1 MASGSFNLTRTG
13 ATSSYVNF
21 LVNWSSYSNGSVANS
36 STLSIAVYVTKSSGS
51 TSNTWGTVNTSVSVT
66 DAGTQNENG
75 ISLNVAPN
83 GSQLVFA
90 RNFTVP
96 HNSDGKKSAT
106 ISVNVGGDVV
116 WGNGSQT
123 VTLDRIPRQANI
135 TGASN
140 FNDEQNPSFTFSKAG
155 AGTLDVWLEPNPT
168 SEHLAIRNNIP
179 NTGNYVWDLTEEERD
194 QLRNACKNSNSCI
207 CRIGLYTFIGDNTYV
222 SYRDVMLNIINGNP
236 IFENFDWQT
245 TNYNSLTGN
254 NKTVIKNYSN
264 IKTIV
269 SEENKATALKE
280 ATLTSYQTTIGSKS
294 VTNNNVTYPVENV
307 IQKVDGASIT
317 VFANDSR
324 GNSTPIIK
332 PIENYIEYE
341 KIIGSITNLKRTQ
354 EVNSEVNLK
363 FEGVI
368 DIVDFG
374 TVENSIVSC
383 KYYYKETSSIDD
395 FIEGTTKLNAI
406 LTQIQGTKYK
416 YEINQNIAGDLGA
429 AGFDINNS
437 FLIKVIIN
445 DELDFAEDTETL
457 GTGSPAIAVK
467 GNCVSLGA
475 PYNESIGGRVQING
489 DLYEGGSSTEIYSTE
504 EQIIGTWIDGKP
516 IYRIVCVIN
525 RPVIG
530 DTNYPHYISN
540 FGTLISAT
548 ANGTQANGNQQ
559 YFPRAVPRD
568 SNWSLNIGDITS
580 TTFSLQIASNN
591 TGNYAFTK
599 VNVIL
604 EYTKTTD

>member
-21 LVNWSSYSNGSVANS
+21 LVNCSSYSNGSVANS

-51 TSNTWGTVNTSVSVT
+51 TSNTRGTVNTSVSVT

-155 AGTLDVWLEPNPT
+155 AGTLDVWLEPNPNGQ
-168 SEHLAIRNNIP
+168 HLAIRTNIP
-179 NTGNYVWDLTEEERD
+179 NSGSYTWNLTEEERD

-222 SYRDVMLNIINGNP
+222 SYRDVRLNIINGNP

-245 TNYNSLTGN
+245 TNYNILTGN

-264 IKTIV
+264 IKTIIN
-269 SEENKATALKE
+269 EENKASSLKQ
-280 ATLTSYQTTIGSKS
+280 ATLTNYQTTVGSKS
-294 VTNNNVTYPVENV
+294 VANNDLTYPVET
-307 IQKVDGASIT
+307 IIEKVDGASIT

-324 GNSTPIIK
+324 GNSTPVIK
-332 PIENYIEYE
+332 PITNYIDYK
-341 KIIGSITNLKRTQ
+341 KIIGSISNLERTQ
-354 EVNSEVNLK
+354 QVNSEVNLQV
-363 FEGVI
+363 EGEI
-368 DIVDFG
+368 DLVNFGAIV
-374 TVENSIVSC
+374 NSVVSA
-383 KYYYKETSSIDD
+383 KYYYKEASSNDD
-395 FIEGTTKLNAI
+395 FVEGTTKLNAT
-406 LTQIQGTKYK
+406 LTQIEGTKYK
-416 YEINQNIAGDLGA
+416 YEIDQNIAGNLGA
-429 AGFDINNS
+429 NGFDINKS
-437 FLIKVIIN
+437 FLIKIVIN
-445 DELDFAEDTETL
+445 DELDLVEDTETL
-457 GTGSPAIAVK
+457 GTGSPAIAIYN
-467 GNCVSLGA
+467 NCVSLGG
-475 PYNESIGGRVQING
+475 PYNEQLGGRVQING
-489 DLYEGGSSTEIYSTE
+489 DIYSGNLDVYLNE
-504 EQIIGTWIDGKP
+504 EQIVGTWIDG
-516 IYRIVCVIN
+516 
-525 RPVIG
+525 RPV
-530 DTNYPHYISN
+530 YRKVVAVN
-540 FGTLISAT
+540 FGTSSSTKKNTPHNISNLHLVIKQDLIWYDTKDGGWFFDNKDKGLSDYYVCIDQVNT
-548 ANGTQANGNQQ
+548 TDIVIKQNANDWQNRTRN
-559 YFPRAVPRD
+559 R
-568 SNWSLNIGDITS
+568 
-580 TTFSLQIASNN
+580 
-591 TGNYAFTK
+591 YA
-599 VNVIL
+599 IL
-604 EYTKTTD
+604 EYIKTTD

>member
-51 TSNTWGTVNTSVSVT
+51 TSNTRGTVNTSVSVT

-155 AGTLDVWLEPNPT
+155 AGTLDVWLEPNPNGQ
-168 SEHLAIRNNIP
+168 HLAIRTNIP
-179 NTGNYVWDLTEEERD
+179 NSGSYTWNLTEEERD

-222 SYRDVMLNIINGNP
+222 SYRDVRLNIINGNP

-245 TNYNSLTGN
+245 TNYNILTGN

-264 IKTIV
+264 IKTIIN
-269 SEENKATALKE
+269 EENKASSLKQ
-280 ATLTSYQTTIGSKS
+280 ATLTNYQTTVGSKS
-294 VTNNNVTYPVENV
+294 VANNDLTYPVET
-307 IQKVDGASIT
+307 IIEKVDGASIT

-324 GNSTPIIK
+324 GNSTPVIK
-332 PIENYIEYE
+332 PITNYIDYK
-341 KIIGSITNLKRTQ
+341 KIIGSISNLERTQ
-354 EVNSEVNLK
+354 QVNSEVNLQV
-363 FEGVI
+363 EGEI
-368 DIVDFG
+368 DLVNFGAIV
-374 TVENSIVSC
+374 NSVVSA
-383 KYYYKETSSIDD
+383 KYYYKEASSNDD
-395 FIEGTTKLNAI
+395 FVEGTTKLNAT
-406 LTQIQGTKYK
+406 LTQIEGTKYK
-416 YEINQNIAGDLGA
+416 YEIDQNIAGNLGA
-429 AGFDINNS
+429 NGFDINKS
-437 FLIKVIIN
+437 FLIKIVIN
-445 DELDFAEDTETL
+445 DELDLVEDTETL
-457 GTGSPAIAVK
+457 GTGSPAIAIYN
-467 GNCVSLGA
+467 NCVSLGG
-475 PYNESIGGRVQING
+475 PYNEQLGGRVQING
-489 DLYEGGSSTEIYSTE
+489 DIYSGNLDVYLNE
-504 EQIIGTWIDGKP
+504 EQIVGTWIDG
-516 IYRIVCVIN
+516 
-525 RPVIG
+525 RPV
-530 DTNYPHYISN
+530 YRKVVAVN
-540 FGTLISAT
+540 FGTSSSTKKNTPHNISNLHLVIKQDLIWYDTKDGGWFFDNKDKGLSDYYVCIDQVNT
-548 ANGTQANGNQQ
+548 TDIVIKQNANDWQNRTRN
-559 YFPRAVPRD
+559 R
-568 SNWSLNIGDITS
+568 
-580 TTFSLQIASNN
+580 
-591 TGNYAFTK
+591 YA
-599 VNVIL
+599 IL
-604 EYTKTTD
+604 EYIKTTD

>member
-155 AGTLDVWLEPNPT
+155 AGTLDVWLEPNPNG
-168 SEHLAIRNNIP
+168 EHLAVRTNIP
-179 NTGNYVWDLTEEERD
+179 NTGSYTWNLTEEERD
-194 QLRNACKNSNSCI
+194 QLRNSCKNSNSCI

-222 SYRDVMLNIINGNP
+222 SYIDVRLNIINGNP

-245 TNYNSLTGN
+245 TNYNILTGN

-264 IKTIV
+264 IKTIIN
-269 SEENKATALKE
+269 EENKASSLKQ
-280 ATLTSYQTTIGSKS
+280 ATLTNYQTTVGSKS
-294 VTNNNVTYPVENV
+294 VANNDLTYPVET
-307 IQKVDGASIT
+307 IIEKVDGASIT

-324 GNSTPIIK
+324 GNSTPVIK
-332 PIENYIEYE
+332 PITNYIDYK
-341 KIIGSITNLKRTQ
+341 KIIGSISNLERTQ
-354 EVNSEVNLK
+354 QVNSEVNLQV
-363 FEGVI
+363 EGEI
-368 DIVDFG
+368 DLVNFGAIV
-374 TVENSIVSC
+374 NSVVSA
-383 KYYYKETSSIDD
+383 KYYYKEASSNDD
-395 FIEGTTKLNAI
+395 FVEGETI
-406 LTQIQGTKYK
+406 LTPALTQKEGTKYK

-429 AGFDINNS
+429 TGFDINKS
-437 FLIKVIIN
+437 FLIKVVVN
-445 DELDFAEDTETL
+445 DKISFIEDTETL
-457 GTGSPAIAVK
+457 GNGSPAIAIYN
-467 GNCVSLGA
+467 NCVSLGG
-475 PYNESIGGRVQING
+475 PYNEQLGGRVQING
-489 DLYEGGSSTEIYSTE
+489 VVYD
-504 EQIIGTWIDGKP
+504 
-516 IYRIVCVIN
+516 
-525 RPVIG
+525 
-530 DTNYPHYISN
+530 
-540 FGTLISAT
+540 
-548 ANGTQANGNQQ
+548 
-559 YFPRAVPRD
+559 
-568 SNWSLNIGDITS
+568 
-580 TTFSLQIASNN
+580 
-591 TGNYAFTK
+591 
-599 VNVIL
+599 
-604 EYTKTTD
+604 